1 MANGIPAGATPA
13 RAVWWRDPRWR
24 SLIYQA
30 IALAL
35 VVAVGW
41 YLIDNTLS
49 NMERRGIASG
59 FDFLSNTAGF
69 DIIQALVP
77 YSATS
82 TYGTVFLVGLINTI
96 LIAAVGV
103 VFATMLGFII
113 GVARLS
119 SNWLISTL
127 ATIYIE
133 TFRNIPLLL
142 QILFWY
148 HAVLKPLPGP
158 RESINFLDVI
168 FVNNRGL
175 YLPLPGFN
183 QAFLPV
189 LVVLVAGIIG
199 TIMLRRWSRKRQAAT
214 GQLFPVARWGVF
226 VILGLPAIVYIL
238 MSFISGPPMEFGI
251 AKLTGF
257 NFEGGMVVIPEF
269 VALLIA
275 LSVYTAAF
283 IAEAVRSGIQAVSHG
298 QTEAAYALGVRP
310 APTMKLIIIPQAMR
324 VIIPQLT
331 NQYLNLTK
339 NSSLAVFIAYPD
351 LVAVFMGT
359 SLNQTGQA
367 VEIVAM
373 TMAIYLTI
381 SLVTSAVM
389 NWYNARISLVER

>member
-1 MANGIPAGATPA
+1 MANGIPVGATPA

-30 IALAL
+30 IALAA

-41 YLIDNTLS
+41 YLVDNTLS

-59 FDFLSNTAGF
+59 FDFLENTAGF
-69 DIIQALVP
+69 DIIQALIP
-77 YSATS
+77 YAATS
-82 TYGTVFLVGLINTI
+82 SYGIAFLVGLINTI
-96 LIAAVGV
+96 LIGMVGI
-103 VFATMLGFII
+103 VFATILGFII

-119 SNWLISTL
+119 TNWLIRTL

-148 HAVLKPLPGP
+148 HAVLKPLPDP
-158 RESINFLDVI
+158 KQSLNLFDIIFL
-168 FVNNRGL
+168 NNRGL
-175 YLPLPGFN
+175 YLPSPGFT

-189 LVVLVAGIIG
+189 LVVFVAGIVG
-199 TIMLRRWSRKRQAAT
+199 TVMMSKWAKRRQEAT
-214 GQLFPVARWGVF
+214 GQTFPVAQWGVF
-226 VILGLPAIVYIL
+226 AVIGLPALVYLL
-238 MSFISGPPMEFGI
+238 MNFISGTPIDWGI
-251 AKLTGF
+251 AKLTTF
-257 NFEGGMVVIPEF
+257 NFEGGLVVIPEF
-269 VALLIA
+269 IALLIA

-298 QTEAAYALGVRP
+298 QSEAAFALGVRP
-310 APTMKLIIIPQAMR
+310 SPTMKLIIIPQAMR

-373 TMAIYLTI
+373 TMAVYLTL
-381 SLVTSAVM
+381 SLLTSGIM
-389 NWYNARISLVER
+389 NWYNAKISLVER

>member
-30 IALAL
+30 IALAA
-35 VVAVGW
+35 VVGVGW
-41 YLIDNTLS
+41 YLASNTIS
-49 NMERRGIASG
+49 NMERRDIASG
-59 FDFLSNTAGF
+59 FDFLENTAGF
-69 DIIQALVP
+69 DIIQALIP

-82 TYGTVFLVGLINTI
+82 SYGIVFFVGLINTL
-96 LIAAVGV
+96 LIAIIGV

-142 QILFWY
+142 QIVFWY

-158 RESINFLDVI
+158 RESINILDII

-175 YLPLPGFN
+175 YLPSPGFT

-189 LVVLVAGIIG
+189 LVVFIAGVIG
-199 TIMLRRWSRKRQAAT
+199 TIMMSRWAKRRQEAT
-214 GQLFPVARWGVF
+214 GQTFPVAQWGVF
-226 VILGLPAIVYIL
+226 AIIGIPVLVYIL
-238 MSFISGPPMEFGI
+238 MNFISGTPIDWGI

-257 NFEGGMVVIPEF
+257 NFEGGIVVIPEF
-269 VALLIA
+269 IALLIA
-275 LSVYTAAF
+275 LTVYTAAF

-310 APTMKLIIIPQAMR
+310 APTMKLIVIPQAMR

-359 SLNQTGQA
+359 ALNQTGQA

-373 TMAIYLTI
+373 TMAVYLTT
-381 SLVTSAVM
+381 SLLTSAAM
-389 NWYNARISLVER
+389 NWYNAKISLVER